1 MKQLSSALIVSLCLL
16 IMTGTAAAQRLHGA
30 ITQWDTAGFRAYDVT
45 ATTDGYLWF
54 THTSTV
60 VRFDPSSGAT
70 LAYHPLGSDKAFQ
83 TIDADGDG
91 NLWVADFN
99 DRIYR
104 LVAATGSST
113 SFEVPAA
120 TFPAGC

>member
-54 THTSTV
+54 THTSAV
-60 VRFDPSSGAT
+60 VRFDPSSGANLT
-70 LAYHPLGSDKAFQ
+70 A
-83 TIDADGDG
+83 DAPSPPTRTF
-91 NLWVADFN
+91 LSP
-99 DRIYR
+99 RSI
-104 LVAATGSST
+104 T
-113 SFEVPAA
+113 SFTGASASPGSRRPA
-120 TFPAGC
+120 